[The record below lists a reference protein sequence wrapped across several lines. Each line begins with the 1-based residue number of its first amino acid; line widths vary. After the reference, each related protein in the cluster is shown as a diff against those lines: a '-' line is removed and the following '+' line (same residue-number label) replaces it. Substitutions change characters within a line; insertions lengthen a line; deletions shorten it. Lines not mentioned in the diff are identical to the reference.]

1 MTISN
6 TLVLRLLTEPSPD
19 DLWRLHPYLLAL
31 DTPESRAAREVAR
44 SFYAYLNVVQSKLSS
59 KQYSSL
65 AAVLAAGSVGA
76 FSVQE
81 LIDALRTD
89 RENALRHLLV
99 GGIAETLEVLATMQH
114 VKAWEVE
121 FAFTFEEVVWTL
133 YEQWWRLSAETQ
145 PNLLFEQRQALVE
158 SLLIP
163 LREPSI
169 SSAVRVVMAFRLFQI
184 LLLVRLVPLLEALPV
199 PTAAVE

>member
-1 MTISN
+1 MTIPG

-31 DTPESRAAREVAR
+31 DTPEAEAAREVAR
-44 SFYAYLNVVQSKLSS
+44 TFYTYLNDVRSKLSS
-59 KQYSSL
+59 KQYSTL
-65 AAVLAAGSVGA
+65 AAILATGSVGA

-89 RENALRHLLV
+89 RANALRHLLV
-99 GGIAETLEVLATMQH
+99 GGIAETLEVFATIQH

-121 FAFTFEEVVWTL
+121 FAFTFEDVVWTL

-145 PNLLFEQRQALVE
+145 PDLPFEQRHALIE
-158 SLLIP
+158 SLLAP
-163 LREPSI
+163 LRERSLQ
-169 SSAVRVVMAFRLFQI
+169 SAVRVVMAFRLFQI
-184 LLLVRLVPLLEALPV
+184 VMLVRLVPLLGVLPL
-199 PTAAVE
+199 PTAAE